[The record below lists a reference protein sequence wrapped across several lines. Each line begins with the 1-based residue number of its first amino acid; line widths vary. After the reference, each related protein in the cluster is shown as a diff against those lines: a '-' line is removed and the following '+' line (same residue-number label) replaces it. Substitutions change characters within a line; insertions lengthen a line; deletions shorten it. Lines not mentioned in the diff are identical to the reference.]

1 MQYYILEES
10 KMQPKKLPLIEKISY
25 AFVNIGNIPIMT
37 LVSSFLSIFYV
48 TVLGMD
54 EFKVGT
60 LFLVARVF
68 DGVNDP
74 LIGYFIDRRPNSKFG
89 KFRRVLIFGT
99 VICVLNYVLLWFG
112 PAYASEG
119 MKLIIAYI
127 SYLLLGV
134 TFPIM
139 DISLNSMLPLMS
151 DDLKERN
158 VLSSIKSI
166 GYGLGG
172 GICSILAPVFI
183 SAMDSTREAYLIV
196 IGGFTAMALVFSIG
210 GTLGI
215 KQNVQFDDS
224 KNYQIK
230 DIFKIVTAKPVLLTF
245 LASLF
250 YNAGYNFVTT
260 SNSYYAEFVLG
271 DLSKLTLLTVFSAV
285 GSVPIILVAPKLTE
299 KFGKKLVYGLGMAL
313 VGAGC
318 LVKVI
323 AVDSSTLGH
332 VVACVSSVIIGVG
345 SSFAMILN
353 YGIQAD
359 NIDYIEYKMDKRSE
373 GAVSALSS
381 MITKIA
387 MGIGGAIPLYILGAT
402 KAADGSY
409 STMGLAISEAV
420 LPCVFCVAAGLLFI
434 AKYPITAG
442 KLESMH
448 KELVERRSEK

>member
-1 MQYYILEES
+1 MET
-10 KMQPKKLPLIEKISY
+10 KKLPLLEKISY

-54 EFKVGT
+54 EIKIGT

-68 DGVNDP
+68 DGINDP

-99 VICVLNYVLLWFG
+99 IICALNYVLLWFG
-112 PAYASEG
+112 PAYAPDPL
-119 MKLIIAYI
+119 KLTIAYI

-139 DISLNSMLPLMS
+139 DISLNSMLPLMT

-183 SAMDSTREAYLIV
+183 SAMDSTKEAYLTV
-196 IGGFTAMALVFSIG
+196 IGGFIILVVVASVG

-215 KQNVQFDDS
+215 KENIQFDDS
-224 KNYQIK
+224 KHYKVK
-230 DIFKIVTAKPVLLTF
+230 DIGKIVAAKPVLITF
-245 LASLF
+245 LAALL
-250 YNAGYNFVTT
+250 YNSGYNFATT
-260 SNSYYAEFVLG
+260 ANTYYAQFVLG
-271 DLSKLTLLTVFSAV
+271 DVSKLTMLTVFSAV
-285 GSVPIILVAPKLTE
+285 GSVPIMFVAPKLSD
-299 KFGKKLVYGLGMAL
+299 KFGKKKVYGFGMILAG
-313 VGAGC
+313 VGFLLKAI
-318 LVKVI
+318 V
-323 AVDSSTLGH
+323 VDASTLGH
-332 VVACVSSVIIGVG
+332 ILAYVSSVIVGMG

-359 NIDYIEYKMDKRSE
+359 NIDYVEYKLDKRSE
-373 GAVSALSS
+373 GAVSALNS
-381 MITKIA
+381 MITKIG
-387 MGIGGAIPLYILGAT
+387 MGVGGAIPMYILGLT
-402 KAADGSY
+402 KTDSGAY
-409 STMGLAISEAV
+409 SALGLALSDAV
-420 LPCVFCVAAGLLFI
+420 LPCAFCVLAGIVFI
-434 AKYPITAG
+434 AQYPITAE
-442 KLESMH
+442 KLKNMH
-448 KELVERRSEK
+448 EKLVTLRKNTSSDK